1 MLHYVSNHVLFNIKP
16 CFFFVSNH
24 VSFIL
29 NHHILYFFFVTVNLG
44 GHFPDH
50 LSPEGVLISN
60 LLTSYHKR
68 GTYGRPVFNYSKAVP
83 VKFELQ
89 LIQIMDLSEKDQ
101 VFKVNVWTNYVSFSL
116 THISLASFLWD
127 IGKQCKTRQDAAKC
141 GVWSGSPLFAYMR
154 FF

>member
-1 MLHYVSNHVLFNIKP
+1 MLHFVSNHVLFNIKP
-16 CFFFVSNH
+16 CFFRIKPCFVYIEPSH
-24 VSFIL
+24 SL
-29 NHHILYFFFVTVNLG
+29 LFFVTVNLG

-116 THISLASFLWD
+116 TQISLASFLWD
-127 IGKQCKTRQDAAKC
+127 IGKQCKTRSDAAKR
-141 GVWSGSPLFAYMR
+141 GVGLVLHCLLTGVSF
-154 FF
+154 